1 MDAILRE
8 HPPPA
13 AGLLAGR
20 LGSPES
26 RGSGSAFPAFY
37 TALLE
42 PRNAEEETQKK
53 QLHSDLMCALAE
65 NPAPA
70 IPVICHRLVSSRA
83 GLTAVIGT
91 WPTLL
96 RPDIYSSAPNRWSN
110 ARGIYATKSLTIVKD
125 MLDRGERPINTRYQ
139 EAHCRFLEIADN
151 TQPVFQRATGSLE
164 TPKGEDLPEWAA
176 GGSLK
181 DFAGTFHAAVDS
193 LPVGRCSI

>member
-1 MDAILRE
+1 MLSCGNILRLLRAYW
-8 HPPPA
+8 PA
-13 AGLLAGR
+13 GSVLPSPGVLARHFR
-20 LGSPES
+20 LSI
-26 RGSGSAFPAFY
+26 
-37 TALLE
+37 
-42 PRNAEEETQKK
+42 PRFSSQETQRKRRKKK

-96 RPDIYSSAPNRWSN
+96 RPDIYNSAPNRWSN
-110 ARGIYATKSLTIVKD
+110 AAGIYATKSFTIVKD

-164 TPKGEDLPEWAA
+164 TPN
-176 GGSLK
+176 
-181 DFAGTFHAAVDS
+181 
-193 LPVGRCSI
+193 